1 MTTTILGSLSLLI
14 ALLVAGTAAASD
26 GLAAAGPDP
35 ARADKLGLYG
45 QFVGDWTFDVVN
57 YRPDGT
63 KSEGKGEWN
72 FFWALEGRA
81 VQDVWITPP
90 RGVREKNSQSAP
102 SGYGTTVRFY
112 DPKLDAWRITWID
125 PIHGNVQTFVAKKR
139 GSKSSRTRPE
149 RTRARRSGGSS
160 SKSSR
165 RPSDGGRSPRPTAAR
180 PGRRIRRWWS
190 GASSRVVG
198 PAFSRVA
205 TLDRGGTSPPP
216 SLKIAAAHVPLRM

>member
-35 ARADKLGLYG
+35 ACADKLGLYG

-90 RGVREKNSQSAP
+90 RGEREKTSQSAP

-139 GSKSSRTRPE
+139 GSEIVQDATGTDAGETFRWVFFEVQPASFRWRSESSPDGGKTWKKDQE
-149 RTRARRSGGSS
+149 MVVRR
-160 SKSSR
+160 KLESR
-165 RPSDGGRSPRPTAAR
+165 RAGLLEGRDPR
-180 PGRRIRRWWS
+180 
-190 GASSRVVG
+190 
-198 PAFSRVA
+198 
-205 TLDRGGTSPPP
+205 
-216 SLKIAAAHVPLRM
+216 